1 MNSDDLMFEYLL
13 QMGAMQPE
21 QSELKRK
28 QAMVDALRQSALT
41 PQQGQMIGKHYV
53 APGIGNAISQM
64 GQAYLAKQQQGNV
77 DAAMQG
83 LNQRQREMLEELR
96 RRRMQ
101 SAQQAAPTPMVD
113 DSSSPQPYDP
123 YAQFRLGNGI

>member
-1 MNSDDLMFEYLL
+1 MANSDDLMFEYLL

-28 QAMVDALRQSALT
+28 QAMVDALRQNAMT

-53 APGIGNAISQM
+53 APGLGGVISQL
-64 GQAYLAKQQQGNV
+64 GQAYMAKQQQGNV
-77 DAAMQG
+77 DASVQG
-83 LNQRQREMLEELR
+83 MNQRQREMLEEMR

-101 SAQQAAPTPMVD
+101 QQGMPATPMVD

-123 YAQFRLGNGI
+123 YARFSLGNGA

>member
-1 MNSDDLMFEYLL
+1 MNDDLMFEYLL

-28 QAMVDALRQSALT
+28 QAMVDVLRQGALT

-53 APGIGNAISQM
+53 GPGIGGALSQM

-83 LNQRQREMLEELR
+83 LNERQRQMLEELR
-96 RRRMQ
+96 RRRRP
-101 SAQQAAPTPMVD
+101 AVAQAAAVPMVD
-113 DSSSPQPYDP
+113 DSSSPDPYDP
-123 YAQFRLGNGI
+123 YARFSLGNGT